1 LINGNYPELVAF
13 RCSSHLKEEMN
24 TATSAMG
31 IADSEFIRRAITSA
45 LIKFAQ
51 RTSSQSAEI
60 AEGMPMGSYDDLPTG
75 WAT

>member
-1 LINGNYPELVAF
+1 MAF

-24 TATSAMG
+24 TATSVMG

-51 RTSSQSAEI
+51 RTNPQSAQV
-60 AEGMPMGSYDDLPTG
+60 AEGMPFGDVSNDLPTG